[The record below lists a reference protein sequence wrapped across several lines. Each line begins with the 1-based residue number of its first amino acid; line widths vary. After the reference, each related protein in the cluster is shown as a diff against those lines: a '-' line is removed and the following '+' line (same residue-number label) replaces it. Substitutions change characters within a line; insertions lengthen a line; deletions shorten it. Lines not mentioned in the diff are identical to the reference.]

1 MDHIL
6 RTGVDGHRSAT
17 GTLEGR
23 RSPSPPPGRARSP
36 APGLPMHPLGGSPP
50 PSRALQSAAES
61 PVHRTRASPP
71 RVAPLESHPILAE
84 ALPRYGKGESWE
96 QLLRDFPGI
105 RRYLTPYGLSE
116 HTANSVVV
124 QLDDQGLRDLR
135 QQVGR
140 RIEILYHGRDRD
152 LAMECL
158 HDALSDDYRQER
170 IEKFQRQR
178 AREAERSERVFN
190 KEKEFFRTF
199 IEGFLGVIDRF
210 ESGESVGSLKNDLP
224 NIGSYIKSDGFS
236 KRATG
241 LLKYLTP
248 EESERI
254 QRAFRKRHAA
264 PAVPAPPGGNASSLP
279 KLSGALL
286 ALQSDPQS
294 ILDISRRFSDRTRSI
309 EAGVCDEYVTPYTL
323 GRIVNKRTG
332 ELTPTGER
340 VIANA
345 DARTRAAIRA
355 NFKLR
360 FQNAPAPRTQAPA
373 APLHRP
379 DSPPSTSLFSG
390 FSEELRRKGF
400 VQEPAT
406 PQYPPE
412 APAMAHPLGGA
423 DAERAHAPPT
433 DSFFSDLTEDRRR
446 MGHLP
451 EPATPRYP
459 AQSPSS
465 TFAGLSS
472 LDGGAFAGPDGD
484 PGSPPEVTQPWR
496 GDDPLFPEPSAGQR
510 TARTGSPERI
520 DVDALPP
527 LAQPEAPQ
535 VRELQLSAGAW
546 LSDEHM
552 NAYMEALAHRLEGRP
567 RAELL
572 NFANPLH
579 VGLLYRKDMGDRH
592 RGLRYIT
599 ARNDAPL
606 VFLPIH
612 NPHPPAHWS
621 LLVIDRRAGAA
632 FHYDSLVHPHAA
644 AAAVDTAQYRR
655 ASIAAWEM
663 GIHTPVRGVPIARQR
678 DGNSCG
684 DHVLQAIDVLAHR
697 VIDGTFTQD
706 DMDLSG
712 IEPNRRLLADS
723 LAHAA
728 ALPAEH
734 SASAAPPADG
744 RPAKKSR
751 VGTFWQDL
759 SPALRPGGP
768 AAPPST
774 R

>member
-6 RTGVDGHRSAT
+6 RTGVDGHRSAP
-17 GTLEGR
+17 GVSEGR
-23 RSPSPPPGRARSP
+23 RSLSPPAEPARNS
-36 APGLPMHPLGGSPP
+36 APGLPTHPLAGAPP
-50 PSRALQSAAES
+50 PSRALPSAADS
-61 PVHRTRASPP
+61 PVHRMRTFPP
-71 RVAPLESHPILAE
+71 RMAPLESHPILAE
-84 ALPRYGKGESWE
+84 ALPRYGKGESWD
-96 QLLRDFPGI
+96 QLLCDFPDI

-116 HTANSVVV
+116 HTARSVVV
-124 QLDDQGLRDLR
+124 QLDDRGVRDLR
-135 QQVGR
+135 KHVES
-140 RIEILYHGRDRD
+140 RIEALYHGKDRD

-170 IEKFQRQR
+170 IEKFQRQQ
-178 AREAERSERVFN
+178 AREAEKAERVFH

-199 IEGFLGVIDRF
+199 IQGFLDVIDRF
-210 ESGESVGSLKNDLP
+210 ESGEPIGGLKNDLP
-224 NIGSYIKSDGFS
+224 NIGSYIKSDGFAKHS
-236 KRATG
+236 TG
-241 LLKYLTP
+241 LLQYLTP
-248 EESERI
+248 EESQRI
-254 QRAFRKRHAA
+254 QRAFKRRNGA
-264 PAVPAPPGGNASSLP
+264 PAMPAQPGGNAPSLP
-279 KLSGALL
+279 KLNGALS
-286 ALQSDPQS
+286 ALQNDPQFV
-294 ILDISRRFSDRTRSI
+294 LEISKRFSDRTRPI
-309 EAGVCDEYVTPYTL
+309 EAGVCDVFVTPYTL
-323 GRIVNKRTG
+323 SRIVNKRTG
-332 ELTPTGER
+332 DLTPTGER

-360 FQNAPAPRTQAPA
+360 FQDIPASRTDAPAPPI
-373 APLHRP
+373 HRH
-379 DSPPSTSLFSG
+379 DSPPTTSLFSG
-390 FSEELRRKGF
+390 FSEELRRKGL

-412 APAMAHPLGGA
+412 APAMPLPSA
-423 DAERAHAPPT
+423 STAASRAHAPPT
-433 DSFFSDLTEDRRR
+433 DSFFSDLTDDRRR
-446 MGHLP
+446 MGYLP
-451 EPATPRYP
+451 EPATPQYP

-472 LDGGAFAGPDGD
+472 LDGGAFASPAGD
-484 PGSPPEVTQPWR
+484 PGSPPEVTQRWHE
-496 GDDPLFPEPSAGQR
+496 DDPLVPEPSAGLW
-510 TARTGSPERI
+510 TVRTGRPERI
-520 DVDALPP
+520 DVDALPSP
-527 LAQPEAPQ
+527 PEPGSPQ
-535 VRELQLSAGAW
+535 VRDHQLSAGQW

-552 NAYMEALAHRLEGRP
+552 NAYMEALARRLEGMP

-579 VGLLYRKDMGDRH
+579 VGLLYRSDMGDRH

-655 ASIAAWEM
+655 ASIAAWGM

-697 VIDGTFTQD
+697 VIDGTFTPEN
-706 DMDLSG
+706 MDLSG
-712 IEPNRRLLADS
+712 IAPDRRLLADDI
-723 LAHAA
+723 AHASA
-728 ALPAEH
+728 FPTEA

-751 VGTFWQDL
+751 AGTSWQDL
-759 SPALRPGGP
+759 SPALRPAGA